1 MAPPMGP
8 REAGYFCLFRG
19 PRLQPWTE
27 VITAWRYMVRVTV
40 FMNCNT
46 GRKESSPSTIEGLTC
61 APIL

>member
-8 REAGYFCLFRG
+8 WEAGYFCLFRG

-27 VITAWRYMVRVTV
+27 VITALRYMVRVTV

-46 GRKESSPSTIEGLTC
+46 WEKGVLSLHH
-61 APIL
+61 